1 MTRGDQ
7 RDRDR
12 ERAKKRASGGKKAG
26 GKGADFT
33 KRMEK

>member
-12 ERAKKRASGGKKAG
+12 ERAKKRAGAGKKG
-26 GKGADFT
+26 GKGDPT